1 MMFRLLACIAQYQ
14 ANAYNFIN
22 YTCIHAGT
30 LVNTSLYNRLASCI
44 FMYLFLCYSCGW

>member
-1 MMFRLLACIAQYQ
+1 MRNISICMMFRLLACIAQYQ

-30 LVNTSLYNRLASCI
+30 LVKYITTHLYI
-44 FMYLFLCYSCGW
+44 GVP